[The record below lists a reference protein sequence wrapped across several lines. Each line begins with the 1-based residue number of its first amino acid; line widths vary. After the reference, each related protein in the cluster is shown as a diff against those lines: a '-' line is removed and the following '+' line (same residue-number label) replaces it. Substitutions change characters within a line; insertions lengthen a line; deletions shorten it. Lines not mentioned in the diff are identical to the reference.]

1 MSDVTELPAAART
14 LSIAP
19 RCLAIVGSAGARRPP
34 VRRALLA
41 PPRRA
46 SASISPGASN
56 RSPESDRGGEVP
68 RRFRAWELLAAV
80 APGGDIYQDH
90 RDAWGLVASAGRGIP
105 GPSGSTI
112 RSSLIDAVG
121 QGAAFV
127 FRREAQDALLRLRL
141 RAGAAPVG
149 ARAVQIDLAEGLAC
163 RLDSK
168 LVPWRSVD
176 EARRN
181 QGISGQSG
189 MRHRVRDL
197 ICEAGFELESLWLG
211 DTEVAEGFK
220 LRGGHRISL
229 PVVAVRASVHVRDVG
244 LAGRAWLE
252 GIGRARRFGFG
263 MVDLLS
269 ASPV

>member
-1 MSDVTELPAAART
+1 
-14 LSIAP
+14 
-19 RCLAIVGSAGARRPP
+19 
-34 VRRALLA
+34 
-41 PPRRA
+41 
-46 SASISPGASN
+46 
-56 RSPESDRGGEVP
+56 
-68 RRFRAWELLAAV
+68 LLAAV

-90 RDAWGLVASAGRGIP
+90 RDAWSLVAPAGRGIP

-112 RSSLIDAVG
+112 RSSLIDVVG

-127 FRREAQDALLRLRL
+127 FRREARGALLRLRL

-149 ARAVQIDLAEGLAC
+149 ARAVQIDLAKGLAC

-176 EARRN
+176 EARSN
-181 QGISGQSG
+181 QGIGGQDR
-189 MRHRVRDL
+189 MRQRVQDL
-197 ICEAGFELESLWLG
+197 IFEAGFELESLWLG

-220 LRGGHRISL
+220 LRGEHRISL
-229 PVVAVRASVHVRDVG
+229 PVVAVQASVRVRDVG

-263 MVDLLS
+263 MVDLLP
-269 ASPV
+269 APQV